1 MKQRATRSIPE
12 IKAKFFEIEKM
23 AAFLYGL
30 TKGDTLYSP
39 LFGYLNVKE
48 TNASGIVVSLFLPDE
63 HDAYDILF
71 RCNGRLANFE
81 RGECMLFLS
90 HLYRSWNV
98 LNFQPGDIVAMDIK
112 NKDGN
117 ILTYIMIFNEV
128 DFIDSYPKIRTYACL
143 CKNSDELTSYSQLDL
158 QGTCAEE
165 VSIELRYATPT
176 EEKLLNNAVER
187 IGKRWDKE
195 KQRLVPFCS
204 EVPNPEQLREDFS
217 ALQKEYN
224 RLSEHCKKLE
234 HERDE
239 ALKKAGVE
247 AGRMQGESY
256 EANERIYPT
265 LPQTDD

>member
-63 HDAYDILF
+63 HDAYDFLF

-117 ILTYIMIFNEV
+117 ILTYIVIFNEV
-128 DFIDSYPKIRTYACL
+128 DFINSYPKIRTYACL

-187 IGKRWDKE
+187 IGKRWDKR
-195 KQRLVPFCS
+195 KQRLVPLFS
-204 EVPNPEQLREDFS
+204 EDPNPNHLREDFN

-224 RLSEHCKKLE
+224 RLTEYCIKLE

-239 ALKKAGVE
+239 ALKKAGLE
-247 AGRMQGESY
+247 AGRMQGESC
-256 EANERIYPT
+256 EANERMYLTI
-265 LPQTDD
+265 PQTDD

>member
-23 AAFLYGL
+23 APFLYGL

-117 ILTYIMIFNEV
+117 ILTYIVIFNEV
-128 DFIDSYPKIRTYACL
+128 DFINSYPKIRTYACL

-187 IGKRWDKE
+187 IGNRWDKR
-195 KQRLVPFCS
+195 KQRLVPLFS
-204 EVPNPEQLREDFS
+204 EDPNPNHLREDFN

-224 RLSEHCKKLE
+224 RLTEYCIKLE

-239 ALKKAGVE
+239 ALKKAGLE
-247 AGRMQGESY
+247 AGRMQGESC
-256 EANERIYPT
+256 EANERMYLTI
-265 LPQTDD
+265 PQTDD

>member
-12 IKAKFFEIEKM
+12 IKANFFEIEKM

-117 ILTYIMIFNEV
+117 ILTYIVIFNEV
-128 DFIDSYPKIRTYACL
+128 DFINSYPKIRTYACL

-165 VSIELRYATPT
+165 VSIALRYATPT

-187 IGKRWDKE
+187 IGKRWDKR
-195 KQRLVPFCS
+195 KQRLVPLFS
-204 EVPNPEQLREDFS
+204 EDPNPNHLREDFN

-224 RLSEHCKKLE
+224 RLTEYCIKLE

-239 ALKKAGVE
+239 ALKKAGLE
-247 AGRMQGESY
+247 AGRMQGESC
-256 EANERIYPT
+256 EANERMYLTI
-265 LPQTDD
+265 PQTDD

>member
-117 ILTYIMIFNEV
+117 ILTYIVIFNEV
-128 DFIDSYPKIRTYACL
+128 DFINSYPKIRTYACL

-187 IGKRWDKE
+187 IGKRWDKR
-195 KQRLVPFCS
+195 KQRLVPLFS
-204 EVPNPEQLREDFS
+204 EDPNPNHLREDFN

-224 RLSEHCKKLE
+224 RLTEYCIKLE

-239 ALKKAGVE
+239 ALKKAGLE
-247 AGRMQGESY
+247 AGRMQGESC
-256 EANERIYPT
+256 EANERMYLTI
-265 LPQTDD
+265 PQTDD

>member
-71 RCNGRLANFE
+71 RCNGRLANIE

-117 ILTYIMIFNEV
+117 ILTYIVIFNEV
-128 DFIDSYPKIRTYACL
+128 DFINSYPKIRTYACL

-187 IGKRWDKE
+187 IGKRWDKR
-195 KQRLVPFCS
+195 KQRLVPLFS
-204 EVPNPEQLREDFS
+204 EDPNPNHLREDFN

-224 RLSEHCKKLE
+224 RLTEYCIKLE

-239 ALKKAGVE
+239 ALKKAGLE
-247 AGRMQGESY
+247 AGRMQGESC
-256 EANERIYPT
+256 EANERMYLTI
-265 LPQTDD
+265 PQTDD

>member
-1 MKQRATRSIPE
+1 MKQKATRSIPE
-12 IKAKFFEIEKM
+12 IKAKLFEIEKM

-30 TKGDTLYSP
+30 NEGDTLYSP

-117 ILTYIMIFNEV
+117 ILTYIVIFSEV
-128 DFIDSYPKIRTYACL
+128 EFIDSCPKIRTYACL
-143 CKNSDELTSYSQLDL
+143 CKNSDEITSFTFLDL
-158 QGTCAEE
+158 CGTCAEE

-187 IGKRWDKE
+187 IGKRWDKR
-195 KQRLVPFCS
+195 KQRLVPLDS
-204 EVPNPEQLREDFS
+204 EAHTPQQLREVFN

-224 RLSEHCKKLE
+224 RLTEYCIKLE

-239 ALKKAGVE
+239 ALKKAGLE
-247 AGRMQGESY
+247 AGSMQGESCK
-256 EANERIYPT
+256 ANERMYLTI
-265 LPQTDD
+265 PQTDD

>member
-71 RCNGRLANFE
+71 RCNGRLANLE

-117 ILTYIMIFNEV
+117 ILTYIVIFNEV
-128 DFIDSYPKIRTYACL
+128 DFINSYPKIRTYACL

-187 IGKRWDKE
+187 IGKRWDKR
-195 KQRLVPFCS
+195 KQRLVPLFS
-204 EVPNPEQLREDFS
+204 EDPNPNHLREDFN

-224 RLSEHCKKLE
+224 RLTEYCIKLE

-239 ALKKAGVE
+239 ALKKAGLE
-247 AGRMQGESY
+247 AGRMQGESC
-256 EANERIYPT
+256 EANERMYLTI
-265 LPQTDD
+265 PQTDD

>member
-39 LFGYLNVKE
+39 LFGYLNVKR
-48 TNASGIVVSLFLPDE
+48 TNASGIEMGLPNPDE
-63 HDAYDILF
+63 DEAYDILF

-117 ILTYIMIFNEV
+117 ILTYIVIFNEV

-176 EEKLLNNAVER
+176 EEKLLNNAVDR
-187 IGKRWDKE
+187 IGKRWDKR
-195 KQRLVPFCS
+195 KQRLLPLFS
-204 EVPNPEQLREDFS
+204 EDPNPNHLREDFN

-224 RLSEHCKKLE
+224 RLTEYCIKLE

-239 ALKKAGVE
+239 ALKKAGLE

-256 EANERIYPT
+256 EANERMYLTI
-265 LPQTDD
+265 PQTDD

>member
-1 MKQRATRSIPE
+1 MKQRATRSFPE

-117 ILTYIMIFNEV
+117 ILTYIVIFNEV
-128 DFIDSYPKIRTYACL
+128 DFINSYPKIRTYACL

-176 EEKLLNNAVER
+176 EEKLLNNAVDR
-187 IGKRWDKE
+187 IGKRWDKR
-195 KQRLVPFCS
+195 KQRLLPLFS
-204 EVPNPEQLREDFS
+204 EDPNPNHLREDFN

-224 RLSEHCKKLE
+224 RLTEYCIKLE

-239 ALKKAGVE
+239 ALKKAGLE

-256 EANERIYPT
+256 EANERMYLTI
-265 LPQTDD
+265 PQTDD

>member
-1 MKQRATRSIPE
+1 MKQKATRSIPE
-12 IKAKFFEIEKM
+12 IKAKSFLNEKM

-30 TKGDTLYSP
+30 NKGDMLYSP
-39 LFGYLNVKE
+39 LFGYLSVKE
-48 TNASGIVVSLFLPDE
+48 TNSSGIVVSLFLPDE

-98 LNFQPGDIVAMDIK
+98 LNFQSGDIVAMDIK

-117 ILTYIMIFNEV
+117 ILTYIVIFNEV
-128 DFIDSYPKIRTYACL
+128 EFIDSYPKIKTYACL
-143 CKNSDELTSYSQLDL
+143 CKNSDEITSFTLLDL
-158 QGTCAEE
+158 YGTCAEE

-176 EEKLLNNAVER
+176 EKKLLNNAVER
-187 IGKRWDKE
+187 IGKRWDK
-195 KQRLVPFCS
+195 KKKRLVPLDS
-204 EVPNPEQLREDFS
+204 ESHNPKQLREDFN

-224 RLSEHCKKLE
+224 RLTEYCIKLE

-239 ALKKAGVE
+239 ALKKAGLE
-247 AGRMQGESY
+247 AGSMQGESCK
-256 EANERIYPT
+256 ANERMFLNI
-265 LPQTDD
+265 PQTDD

>member
-12 IKAKFFEIEKM
+12 IKANFFEIEKM

-117 ILTYIMIFNEV
+117 ILTYIVIFNEV
-128 DFIDSYPKIRTYACL
+128 DFINSYPKIRTYACL

-187 IGKRWDKE
+187 IGKRWDKR
-195 KQRLVPFCS
+195 KQRLVPLFS
-204 EVPNPEQLREDFS
+204 EDPNPNHLREDFN

-224 RLSEHCKKLE
+224 RLTEYCIKLE

-239 ALKKAGVE
+239 ALKKAGLE
-247 AGRMQGESY
+247 AGRMQGESC
-256 EANERIYPT
+256 EANERMYLTI
-265 LPQTDD
+265 PQTDD

>member
-117 ILTYIMIFNEV
+117 ILTYIVIFNEV

-187 IGKRWDKE
+187 IGKRWDKR
-195 KQRLVPFCS
+195 KQRLLPLFS
-204 EVPNPEQLREDFS
+204 EDPNPNHLREDFN

-224 RLSEHCKKLE
+224 RLTEYCIKLE

-239 ALKKAGVE
+239 ALKKAGLE
-247 AGRMQGESY
+247 AGRMQGESC
-256 EANERIYPT
+256 EANERMYLTI
-265 LPQTDD
+265 PQTDD

>member
-39 LFGYLNVKE
+39 LFGYLNVKR
-48 TNASGIVVSLFLPDE
+48 TNASGIEMGLPNPDE
-63 HDAYDILF
+63 DEAYDILF

-112 NKDGN
+112 NKDGY
-117 ILTYIMIFNEV
+117 ILTYIVIFNEV
-128 DFIDSYPKIRTYACL
+128 DLIDSYPKIRTYACL

-187 IGKRWDKE
+187 IGKRWDKR
-195 KQRLVPFCS
+195 KQRLLPLFS
-204 EVPNPEQLREDFS
+204 EDPNPNHLREDFN

-224 RLSEHCKKLE
+224 RLTEYCIKLE

-239 ALKKAGVE
+239 ALKKAGLE

-256 EANERIYPT
+256 EANERMYLTI
-265 LPQTDD
+265 PQTDD

>member
-1 MKQRATRSIPE
+1 MKQKTTRSIHE
-12 IKAKFFEIEKM
+12 IKAKYFEKEKM

-30 TKGDTLYSP
+30 NIGDTLYSP

-48 TNASGIVVSLFLPDE
+48 TNASGIVLSLFLPDE

-98 LNFQPGDIVAMDIK
+98 LNFKSGDIVAMDIK

-117 ILTYIMIFNEV
+117 ILTYIVIFNEV
-128 DFIDSYPKIRTYACL
+128 EFIYSDPKIKTYACL
-143 CKNSDELTSYSQLDL
+143 CKNSDEITSFTLLDL
-158 QGTCAEE
+158 DGTCAEE
-165 VSIELRYATPT
+165 VSIELRHATPT
-176 EEKLLNNAVER
+176 EEKLLNNAVEK
-187 IGKRWDKE
+187 IGKRWDNK
-195 KQRLVPFCS
+195 KQRLVPLDS
-204 EVPNPEQLREDFS
+204 EAHTPEQLREDFD

-224 RLSEHCKKLE
+224 RLTEYCIKLE

-239 ALKKAGVE
+239 ALKKAGLE
-247 AGRMQGESY
+247 AGSMQGES
-256 EANERIYPT
+256 
-265 LPQTDD
+265 

>member
-112 NKDGN
+112 NKDGY
-117 ILTYIMIFNEV
+117 ILTYIVIFNEV
-128 DFIDSYPKIRTYACL
+128 DFINSYPKIRTYACL

-187 IGKRWDKE
+187 IGKRWDKR
-195 KQRLVPFCS
+195 KQRLLPLFS
-204 EVPNPEQLREDFS
+204 EDPNPNHLREDFN

-224 RLSEHCKKLE
+224 RLTEYCIKLE

-239 ALKKAGVE
+239 ALKKAGLE

-256 EANERIYPT
+256 EANERMYLTI
-265 LPQTDD
+265 PQTDD

>member
-1 MKQRATRSIPE
+1 MKQRATRSISE

-30 TKGDTLYSP
+30 TEGDTLYSP
-39 LFGYLNVKE
+39 LFGYLNVKK
-48 TNASGIVVSLFLPDE
+48 TNASGIEMGLPNPDE
-63 HDAYDILF
+63 DEAYDILF

-117 ILTYIMIFNEV
+117 ILTFVVIFNGVE
-128 DFIDSYPKIRTYACL
+128 FIDSYPKIRTYACL
-143 CKNSDELTSYSQLDL
+143 CKNSDELTPNVHLDL
-158 QGTCAEE
+158 LGTCAEE

-176 EEKLLNNAVER
+176 EEKLLNNAVDR
-187 IGKRWDKE
+187 IGKIWDKR
-195 KQRLVPFCS
+195 KQRLVPLDS
-204 EVPNPEQLREDFS
+204 EAHTPEQLREDFN

-224 RLSEHCKKLE
+224 RLTEYCIKLE

-239 ALKKAGVE
+239 ALKKAGLE
-247 AGRMQGESY
+247 AGRMQGESCK
-256 EANERIYPT
+256 ANERIYLS

>member
-39 LFGYLNVKE
+39 LFGYLNVKR
-48 TNASGIVVSLFLPDE
+48 TNASGIEMGLPNPDE
-63 HDAYDILF
+63 DEAYDILF

-117 ILTYIMIFNEV
+117 ILTYIVIFNEV
-128 DFIDSYPKIRTYACL
+128 DFINSYPKIRTYACL

-187 IGKRWDKE
+187 IGKRWDKR
-195 KQRLVPFCS
+195 KQRLLPLFS
-204 EVPNPEQLREDFS
+204 EDPNPNHLREDFN

-224 RLSEHCKKLE
+224 RLTEYCIKLE

-239 ALKKAGVE
+239 ALKKAGLE

-256 EANERIYPT
+256 EANERMYLTI
-265 LPQTDD
+265 PQTDD

>member
-71 RCNGRLANFE
+71 RCNGRLANLE

-117 ILTYIMIFNEV
+117 ILTYIVIFNEV
-128 DFIDSYPKIRTYACL
+128 DFINSYPKIRTYACL

-187 IGKRWDKE
+187 IGKRWDKR
-195 KQRLVPFCS
+195 KQRLVPLFS
-204 EVPNPEQLREDFS
+204 EDPNPNHLREDFN

-224 RLSEHCKKLE
+224 RLTEYCIKLE

-239 ALKKAGVE
+239 ALKKAGLE

-256 EANERIYPT
+256 EDNERMYLTI
-265 LPQTDD
+265 PQTDD

>member
-1 MKQRATRSIPE
+1 MKQKATRSIHE
-12 IKAKFFEIEKM
+12 INVKSFEKEKM
-23 AAFLYGL
+23 ATFLYGL

-48 TNASGIVVSLFLPDE
+48 TNASGIVLSLFLPDE

-98 LNFQPGDIVAMDIK
+98 LNFQSGDIVAMDIK

-117 ILTYIMIFNEV
+117 ILTYIVIFNEV
-128 DFIDSYPKIRTYACL
+128 EFIDSYPKIKTYACL
-143 CKNSDELTSYSQLDL
+143 CKNSDEITSFTLLDL
-158 QGTCAEE
+158 YGMCAEE
-165 VSIELRYATPT
+165 VSIELRYATLT
-176 EEKLLNNAVER
+176 EEKLLNNAMER
-187 IGKRWDKE
+187 IGKRLVKR
-195 KQRLVPFCS
+195 KQRLMLLDS
-204 EVPNPEQLREDFS
+204 ESHNPNQLREDFN

-224 RLSEHCKKLE
+224 RLTEYCIKLE

-239 ALKKAGVE
+239 ALKKAGLE
-247 AGRMQGESY
+247 AGSMQGESCK
-256 EANERIYPT
+256 ANERMYLT
-265 LPQTDD
+265 KPQTDD